1 MKTEQIFKNWID
13 KKRQL
18 SIDMAKDSTY
28 SYKEMIEFAK
38 YNQAEQ
44 LLIQRVSNRRELLID
59 FFRKVSKVRL
69 DDKGNMHTVT
79 KMVDEYLKDN

>member
-1 MKTEQIFKNWID
+1 MKQQRDTPRLTMTDEE
-13 KKRQL
+13 
-18 SIDMAKDSTY
+18 MVKDY
-28 SYKEMIEFAK
+28 PRLAREYA
-38 YNQAEQ
+38 
-44 LLIQRVSNRRELLID
+44 LLHQDYREAIRKPLNIPIVSNRRELLID